1 MRKRTL
7 LGLVAAAFVVCYAAV
22 IWTIVE
28 TWTTSYV
35 YSYGFLVFLVC
46 LYVLWSQL
54 PVLQSSR
61 RTPDYL
67 LGIPIIV
74 AGVSMLAAGRL
85 SLIASVQEA
94 SLVVTLAGLILVF
107 VGRQVFT
114 AVSFPLF
121 YLLLGIPIW
130 DRVIARLQPPSQLLS
145 ARMASGLLEGI
156 GVPVLRQGTH
166 LLLPNVVLDVMR
178 ECSGVNQLLA
188 IVSLAL
194 PAAYLTLKSTGR
206 RVGFLGF
213 AIVDAYLSNG
223 VRIALVGLLAYRG
236 LSDGDLRGVHL
247 LEGLAV
253 SVVGY
258 VCLFGI
264 LAFLAKGDRNGRTNA
279 EDVLAYDAP
288 SVGTESP
295 VDQPRRLVL
304 LDGALIFFV
313 FAAGVWLVSFRPEA
327 VPLRTDLRT
336 FPRTVEEWTVDATHE
351 PLPVHFPAIDDELVH
366 AYPSP
371 SGARYL
377 GKMDDE
383 LVRVYRNSS
392 NQSLSLYIGYD
403 QSQREGKE
411 LISEVGHLLD
421 SAAITIKVPF
431 ESDAVEVGEIRQESS
446 RGSRGLLYWYD
457 VDGHAFKSIYLTKKY
472 LALNALTRRRTN
484 GAVIM
489 VGWESRIPKDGDVP
503 RLAAID
509 FVRTVLGLIPRFI
522 PS

>member
-1 MRKRTL
+1 MRKNTL
-7 LGLVAAAFVVCYAAV
+7 LGLIAVAFVVCYAAV
-22 IWTIVE
+22 IWSIVE
-28 TWTTSYV
+28 MWTTRSV
-35 YSYGFLVFLVC
+35 YSYGFLVFLIC
-46 LYVLWSQL
+46 LYVFWSEF
-54 PVLQSSR
+54 PALQSSR

-67 LGIPIIV
+67 LGIPVVV
-74 AGVSMLAAGRL
+74 AGISMFAAGCL
-85 SLIASVQEA
+85 GLMISAQEA

-107 VGRQVFT
+107 AGREVFT
-114 AVSFPLF
+114 RVSFPLF
-121 YLLLGIPIW
+121 YLLLGMPIW
-130 DRVIARLQPPSQLLS
+130 DGVIARLQPPSQLLS
-145 ARMASGLLEGI
+145 ARMATGLLQAI
-156 GVPVLRQGTH
+156 GVPALREGTH
-166 LLLPNVVLDVMR
+166 VVLPNVLLDVLR

-194 PAAYLTLKSTGR
+194 PAAYLTLKSTAR
-206 RVGFLGF
+206 RICFMGF
-213 AIVDAYLSNG
+213 AVADAYLSNG

-236 LSDGDLRGVHL
+236 LSDGDLRSVHL
-247 LEGLAV
+247 LEGLAI

-264 LAFLAKGDRNGRTNA
+264 LAVLARGDRKRTGA
-279 EDVLAYDAP
+279 QDELANDAP
-288 SVGTESP
+288 LLGPPVSP
-295 VDQPRRLVL
+295 VSLAGRLVL
-304 LDGALIFFV
+304 LDGAVISVIFAV
-313 FAAGVWLVSFRPEA
+313 GIWVISFRPEA

-351 PLPVHFPAIDDELVH
+351 PLPVHFPAIDNELVH
-366 AYPSP
+366 AYPTP
-371 SGARYL
+371 SGERHF
-377 GKMDDE
+377 GEMDDE

-392 NQSLSLYIGYD
+392 NQSLSLYIGYY

-411 LISEVGHLLD
+411 LISDVGHLLD
-421 SAAITIKVPF
+421 SAATTIKVPF
-431 ESDAVEVGEIRQESS
+431 ESDAIEVGEIRQESS

-457 VDGHAFKSIYLTKKY
+457 VDGHAVKSIYLAKKY

-489 VGWESRIPKDGDVP
+489 VGWENRIPKEGDVA